1 MSATAQMLGNV
12 ILFADVPIDIREQMA
27 QRGSTREVPAGNTVV
42 TQGDQDSG
50 MQMIVQGSA
59 HVVVNDFHVRTLG
72 VGEYFG
78 EISLIDKRPRSATVV
93 AGPEGCRTFTV
104 SPMVFWQIVEAHP
117 TMARGVMKGLAQ
129 RLRGA
134 EEALNEARHAND

>member
-12 ILFADVPIDIREQMA
+12 ILFADVPLDIREEMA
-27 QRGSTREVPAGNTVV
+27 QRGSTREVPAGNAVV

-59 HVVVNDFHVRTLG
+59 DVVVNDFHVRTLG
-72 VGEYFG
+72 VGDYFG
-78 EISLIDKRPRSATVV
+78 EISLIDKRPRSATIV
-93 AGPEGCRTFTV
+93 AGLEGCRTFTV
-104 SPMVFWQIVEAHP
+104 SPMVFWQIVDAHP

-134 EEALNEARHAND
+134 EEALNEARHAHD

>member
-12 ILFADVPIDIREQMA
+12 ILFADVPLDIREEMA
-27 QRGSTREVPAGNTVV
+27 QRGATRQVPAGSSLVR
-42 TQGDQDSG
+42 QGDADSG
-50 MQMIVQGSA
+50 MQMIVSGSA
-59 HVVVNDFHVRTLG
+59 DMVVNDFHVRTLG

-78 EISLIDKRPRSATVV
+78 EISLIDKRPRSATIV

-104 SPMVFWQIVEAHP
+104 SPMVFWQIVDAHP
-117 TMARGVMKGLAQ
+117 SMARGVMKGLAQ

-134 EEALNEARHAND
+134 EEALNEARHSHD